1 MALGGLAQA
10 TLGRARSPA
19 PVQTAAKISIERTR
33 GLARL
38 LLRAVIDRSRL
49 DEDLRGCELSIG
61 RASHTTSAVWR
72 RWTRI
77 IALWKSLVWSAR
89 SATYRSG
96 RPPLP
101 QRCARLRAAALLC
114 VRGPSRCARRPAGL
128 PKPPQAASRT
138 RPEGRR
144 PNLPN
149 SFFDSP
155 KRHWNNKNSERAS
168 CYRTLPCAV
177 SRLGSGI
184 RRPWGRACVTRYGK
198 PDEAADVRGFEAAG
212 TLGRRRHQESARK
225 WREPRRPPPNARQ
238 PNAAI

>member
-19 PVQTAAKISIERTR
+19 PVQTAAKISIEKTR
-33 GLARL
+33 VLARL

-49 DEDLRGCELSIG
+49 DEDLEAASFLSVALRYDLG
-61 RASHTTSAVWR
+61 GVATLDEDHSAVE
-72 RWTRI
+72 I
-77 IALWKSLVWSAR
+77 
-89 SATYRSG
+89 
-96 RPPLP
+96 
-101 QRCARLRAAALLC
+101 ARLVGPLGNVSVRAAAASASDALGCEPPCL
-114 VRGPSRCARRPAGL
+114 RQGPSRCARRLAGL
-128 PKPPQAASRT
+128 RKAPQAASRT

-184 RRPWGRACVTRYGK
+184 RRPWGRACLTRYGK